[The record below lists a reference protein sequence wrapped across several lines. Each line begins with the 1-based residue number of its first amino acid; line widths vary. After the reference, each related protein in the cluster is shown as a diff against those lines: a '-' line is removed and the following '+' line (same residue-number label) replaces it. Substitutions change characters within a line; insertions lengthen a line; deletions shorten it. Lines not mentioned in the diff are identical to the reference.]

1 MSPLSFQCYS
11 WWWWWEC
18 RGVPPK
24 VISKRV
30 QLLVVATAP
39 DSQLFEI
46 LLVSRLV
53 TVLKLSVM
61 SSVNFEL
68 DRGVSI
74 DVQSL
79 VYMEKSSGEST
90 HGCWMRITIRSIAHP
105 QTSMRVP
112 SETFRYWNNFA
123 CPQTS
128 KMASGQKYRYWTS
141 FACPEDVQEGS
152 LSDVQILN
160 QFCMSRRRPRGVRIR
175 HSNIEP
181 VLHVHGRP
189 RGSLVRRSDI
199 EPVLHIHRRP
209 RGSLVRRSDIKP
221 VLHVH
226 RRTKEVPIRRSDI
239 EPDLHVQ

>member
-1 MSPLSFQCYS
+1 MNTVL
-11 WWWWWEC
+11 
-18 RGVPPK
+18 G
-24 VISKRV
+24 
-30 QLLVVATAP
+30 LLVVATAP

-112 SETFRYWNNFA
+112 SETFRY
-123 CPQTS
+123 
-128 KMASGQKYRYWTS
+128 
-141 FACPEDVQEGS
+141 
-152 LSDVQILN
+152 
-160 QFCMSRRRPRGVRIR
+160 
-175 HSNIEP
+175 
-181 VLHVHGRP
+181 
-189 RGSLVRRSDI
+189 
-199 EPVLHIHRRP
+199 
-209 RGSLVRRSDIKP
+209 
-221 VLHVH
+221 
-226 RRTKEVPIRRSDI
+226 
-239 EPDLHVQ
+239 